1 MSQRLSRPTLPRLAS
16 SLAVLLALG
25 AGVAR
30 ADTTFTVTNSGATAY
45 LVSGFPGN
53 NPTLTLRKG
62 DTYQFQVNAP
72 GHPFFIST
80 VTRSPSGPHFT
91 TGVSNENVE
100 VGTLTFVVP
109 ASAPATL
116 FYQCGIHS
124 GMSGQL
130 TIVDAPATVPA
141 AGPIVSIVLAALVA
155 AIGFIALRRR
165 VRAGRSA

>member
-1 MSQRLSRPTLPRLAS
+1 MSQRLSRSTLPRLAFA
-16 SLAVLLALG
+16 LAVLAALG
-25 AGVAR
+25 AGIAQ
-30 ADTTFTVTNSGATAY
+30 ADTTFSVTNSGVTAY

-62 DTYQFQVNAP
+62 DTYQFQVNAS

-80 VTRSPSGPHFT
+80 ATHSPSGPHFT
-91 TGVSNENVE
+91 AGVSNENVE

-130 TIVDAPATVPA
+130 TIVDAAATVPA
-141 AGPIVSIVLAALVA
+141 AGLTGWIVLAALVS
-155 AIGFIALRRR
+155 GLGLIALRRR
-165 VRAGRSA
+165 ARAGRSA